1 VSDRVFL
8 TEVTIEAGG
17 GESLDVYPY
26 SAENTTDR
34 LVDVFGLDYNRVT
47 GWLRDVGKVLAA
59 AVVEVN
65 EDGSLDSVRVFDV
78 RSNEW
83 SEEDV

>member
-1 VSDRVFL
+1 
-8 TEVTIEAGG
+8 
-17 GESLDVYPY
+17 
-26 SAENTTDR
+26 
-34 LVDVFGLDYNRVT
+34 VFGLDYNRVT